1 MRKLYIDFDNT
12 LFNTVKFNNKCKELL
27 NKYINEEEQ
36 DKIFKSFTKI
46 YDFREVINI
55 LSINYNID
63 KAILLKEYNELLEGN
78 YLFEDTIE
86 FLEYY
91 KEKYEL
97 IMLTFGNNEYQ
108 LDKINCSNISK
119 YFKELIITSEYKYVL
134 DIDYKNSIFIDDN
147 PRDLKGLMNNNPY
160 LIIRLCRGKYKTFE
174 KELVLNNVNSL
185 KEIIEKGL
193 I

>member
-12 LFNTVKFNNKCKELL
+12 LFNTLKFNKNCKKILD
-27 NKYINEEEQ
+27 KYISVEEQ

-55 LSINYNID
+55 LSINYKID
-63 KAILLKEYNELLEGN
+63 KDILISDYNKVLEDN

-91 KEKYEL
+91 KDKYEL

-108 LDKINCSNISK
+108 LDKIGCAGISK
-119 YFKELIITSEYKYVL
+119 YFKELIITNEYKYEL

-147 PRDLKGLMNNNPY
+147 PRDLKGLMNNKPY
-160 LIIRLCRGKYKTFE
+160 KIIRLCRGKYKKFE